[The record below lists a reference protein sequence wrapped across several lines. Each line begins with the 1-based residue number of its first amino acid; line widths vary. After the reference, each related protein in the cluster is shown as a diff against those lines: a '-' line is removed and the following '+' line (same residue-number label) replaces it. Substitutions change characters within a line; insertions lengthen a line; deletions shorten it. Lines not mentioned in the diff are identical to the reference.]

1 MRFTVSHIS
10 FFFLGSRCCSLFR
23 YLMKFYFTCFQWKS
37 KGAAVCLKNKRNN
50 ILCASYNEQFL
61 EKNKSQTSK
70 FIKIQRC
77 SQSLIG
83 A

>member
-23 YLMKFYFTCFQWKS
+23 YLMKFFFTCFQWKS

-61 EKNKSQTSK
+61 EKKTNPKPASSSRFNDVAK
-70 FIKIQRC
+70 
-77 SQSLIG
+77 

>member
-1 MRFTVSHIS
+1 M
-10 FFFLGSRCCSLFR
+10 
-23 YLMKFYFTCFQWKS
+23 
-37 KGAAVCLKNKRNN
+37 GAAVCLKNKRNN
-50 ILCASYNEQFL
+50 ILCASYNEQSL

-70 FIKIQRC
+70 FIKIQLC